1 MLKRTDQHTLSKAK
15 RREAHDYAVGLA
27 FLGAVGIAMIAWIA
41 AIAWVG
47 WRLIEWLFSR

>member
-1 MLKRTDQHTLSKAK
+1 MLKRIDQHTLSKAK

-27 FLGAVGIAMIAWIA
+27 FLGAVGIPMIAWIA

-47 WRLIEWLFSR
+47 WRLIEWLFF